1 MPRCAPRTS
10 ASNEQTGGMK
20 VKRHKLVGAFAVLA
34 LVLATSSAAIAEPS
48 KRTGRSTRGVTDDS
62 ITVGGLGYA
71 TFYQDSAVG
80 AQARFDKANNN
91 NEIPGG
97 RKINFVGFRDDGSDQ
112 NKNLDEGRKLVQD
125 DQVFAAVPVITPF
138 LGASDFFAQNKTPFI
153 GWGIASGFCE
163 NPFGFGFS
171 GCLTPE
177 DPKTAASTWGD
188 LIEKGNF
195 NGDAKGKTAA
205 VIAEDN
211 DSGASG
217 IRTIS
222 ASARSA
228 GFRVVYSENPVP
240 PAPAT
245 VSDYTPFANELLSS
259 NRGQPPDV
267 VFLTLAVN
275 NVTGLSNKLLEL
287 GYQGVLTNAVGYDP
301 RLASQFTGSSVYI
314 QFNAFESAQQG
325 NTAMQQI
332 IDEVRA
338 VKPDQMLTQPV
349 LMGYLSA
356 DMFVQ
361 MLKKTGRNLTE
372 TRFARAANRNF
383 KYDPKDLSGPI
394 SYPAGHR
401 TGHACGTLVESDG
414 TSYTIRVPFDCYK
427 RVKVSG

>member
-1 MPRCAPRTS
+1 
-10 ASNEQTGGMK
+10 MK
-20 VKRHKLVGAFAVLA
+20 RNKVVGALTVLG
-34 LVLATSSAAIAEPS
+34 LVVGMSSVAAGAPS
-48 KRTGRSTRGVTDDS
+48 ERAGGEGTRGVTDDT

-71 TFYQDSAVG
+71 GFYSDSAVG

-97 RKINFVGFRDDGSDQ
+97 RKINFLGFRDDGSDQ
-112 NKNLDEGRKLVQD
+112 SKNLDEGRKLVQE
-125 DQVFAAVPVITPF
+125 DQVFAVVPVITPF

-153 GWGIASGFCE
+153 GWGIASGFCD

-177 DPKTAASTWGD
+177 DPKTAASTWGE
-188 LIEKGNF
+188 LIKKGNF
-195 NGDAKGKTAA
+195 NNNAKGKTAA

-222 ASARSA
+222 ASAKA
-228 GFRVVYSENPVP
+228 GGFKVVYSENPVP
-240 PAPAT
+240 PLPAT
-245 VSDYTPFANELLSS
+245 VSDFTPFANEIMSS
-259 NRGQPPDV
+259 NDGNPPDV
-267 VFLTLAVN
+267 VFLTMAVN
-275 NVTGLSNKLLEL
+275 NVAGLTSKLQEL

-301 RLASQFTGSSVYI
+301 RLASQYVGSSVYI

-332 IDEVRA
+332 IEEVRA

-361 MLKKTGRNLTE
+361 MLKKTGRSLTD
-372 TRFARAANRNF
+372 TRFARASNRNF
-383 KYDPKDLSGPI
+383 KYDAKDLSGSI
-394 SYPAGHR
+394 TFPAGHTR
-401 TGHACGTLVESDG
+401 GGTCGTLVESDG
-414 TSYTIRVPFDCYK
+414 ANYTIKVPFDCYK
-427 RVKVSG
+427 RVKV

>member
-1 MPRCAPRTS
+1 M
-10 ASNEQTGGMK
+10 
-20 VKRHKLVGAFAVLA
+20 KRHKLVGALAVLA
-34 LVLATSSAAIAEPS
+34 LVVAASSAAAAGSSARPA
-48 KRTGRSTRGVTDDS
+48 GGTRGVTDDT

-71 TFYQDSAVG
+71 AFYQDSAVG

-97 RKINFVGFRDDGSDQ
+97 RRIEFVGFRDDGSDPS
-112 NKNLDEGRKLVQD
+112 KNLDEGRKLVQE
-125 DQVFAAVPVITPF
+125 DQVFAVVPVSTPF
-138 LGASDFFAQNKTPFI
+138 LGASDFFAQNKTPFV

-188 LIEKGNF
+188 LIKKGNF
-195 NGDAKGKTAA
+195 NDNAKGKTAA

-222 ASARSA
+222 ASAKSA
-228 GFRVVYSENPVP
+228 GFKVVYSKNPVP
-240 PAPAT
+240 PLPAT
-245 VSDYTPFANELLSS
+245 VSDYTPFANEIMSS
-259 NRGQPPDV
+259 NNGKPPDA

-275 NVTGLSNKLLEL
+275 NVTGLQNKLLEL

-301 RLASQFTGSSVYI
+301 RLATGFVGSSVYI

-332 IDEVRA
+332 IDEIRA

-349 LMGYLSA
+349 LAGYLSA

-361 MLKKTGRNLTE
+361 MLKKTGRNLTA

-383 KYDPKDLSGPI
+383 RYDPKDVAGPI
-394 SYPAGHR
+394 RFPAGHE

-414 TSYTIRVPFDCYK
+414 TNYTIKVPFDCYK
-427 RVKVSG
+427 RVKVG

>member
-1 MPRCAPRTS
+1 
-10 ASNEQTGGMK
+10 
-20 VKRHKLVGAFAVLA
+20 VKQHKLVGALAVLA
-34 LVLATSSAAIAEPS
+34 LVLATSSAAVAGSSE
-48 KRTGRSTRGVTDDS
+48 RAGGGGTRGVTDDT
-62 ITVGGLGYA
+62 ITVGGLGFA

-80 AQARFDKANNN
+80 AQARFDKANNS

-97 RKINFVGFRDDGSDQ
+97 RRINFLGFRDDGSDPS
-112 NKNLDEGRKLVQD
+112 KNRDEGTKLVQE
-125 DQVFAAVPVITPF
+125 DQIFAAVPVITPF

-188 LIEKGNF
+188 LIKKGNF
-195 NGDAKGKTAA
+195 NGDTKGKTAA
-205 VIAEDN
+205 VISEDN

-222 ASARSA
+222 ASAKAA
-228 GFRVVYSENPVP
+228 GFKVVYAKNPVP
-240 PAPAT
+240 PPPAS
-245 VSDYTPFANELLSS
+245 VSDYTPFANEIMSS
-259 NRGQPPDV
+259 NDGRPPDV
-267 VFLTLAVN
+267 VFVVTAFS
-275 NVTGLSNKLLEL
+275 NVTGIQQKLTEL

-301 RLASQFTGSSVYI
+301 RLASQFVGSSVYI

-338 VKPDQMLTQPV
+338 VNPDQQLTQPV

-361 MLKKTGRNLTE
+361 MLKKTGKNLTAE
-372 TRFARAANRNF
+372 RFATAANKNF
-383 KYDPKDLSGPI
+383 RYDAKDLSGSI
-394 SYPAGHR
+394 TFPAGHTR
-401 TGHACGTLVESDG
+401 GGTCGTLVESDG
-414 TSYTIRVPFDCYK
+414 TNYTIKVPFDCYK
-427 RVKVSG
+427 RVKVRG

>member
-1 MPRCAPRTS
+1 M
-10 ASNEQTGGMK
+10 
-20 VKRHKLVGAFAVLA
+20 KRHKLMGAIAVLA
-34 LVLATSSAAIAEPS
+34 LVLATSSVAVAGPS
-48 KRTGRSTRGVTDDS
+48 ERTGGGTRGVTDDT

-71 TFYQDSAVG
+71 AFYQDSAVG
-80 AQARFDKANNN
+80 AQARFDKAQAN

-97 RKINFVGFRDDGSDQ
+97 RRINFVGFRDDGSDQ
-112 NKNLDEGRKLVQD
+112 SKDLDEGRKLVQE
-125 DQVFAAVPVITPF
+125 DQVFAVVPVITPF
-138 LGASDFFAQNKTPFI
+138 LGASDFLAQNKTPFI

-163 NPFGFGFS
+163 NPYGFGFS

-177 DPKTAASTWGD
+177 DPKTAASTWGE
-188 LIEKGNF
+188 LIKKGNF
-195 NGDAKGKTAA
+195 DDNAKGKTAA

-222 ASARSA
+222 ASAKSA
-228 GFRVVYSENPVP
+228 GFRIVYSENPVP

-245 VSDYTPFANELLSS
+245 VSDYTPFANEIMSS
-259 NRGQPPDV
+259 NSGNPPDV

-275 NVTGLSNKLLEL
+275 NVAGLTSKLQEL

-301 RLASQFTGSSVYI
+301 RLASQYVGSSVYI

-332 IDEVRA
+332 INEVRA
-338 VKPDQMLTQPV
+338 VNPDQMLTQPL

-361 MLKKTGRNLTE
+361 MLKKTGRNLTQE
-372 TRFARAANRNF
+372 RFVRAANRNF
-383 KYDPKDLSGPI
+383 KYDAKDLSGSI
-394 SYPAGHR
+394 TFPAGHTR
-401 TGHACGTLVESDG
+401 GGTCGTLVESDG
-414 TSYTIRVPFDCYK
+414 ANYTIRVPFDCYK
-427 RVKVSG
+427 RVKVS